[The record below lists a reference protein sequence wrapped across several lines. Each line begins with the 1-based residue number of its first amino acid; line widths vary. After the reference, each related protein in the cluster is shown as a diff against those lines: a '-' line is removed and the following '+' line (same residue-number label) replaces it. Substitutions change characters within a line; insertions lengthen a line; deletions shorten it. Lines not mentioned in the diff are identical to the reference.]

1 MICRQANDG
10 RFFLLLM
17 QGEMGLGFGRKTGR
31 SDRAVLDA
39 RLCIGVRV
47 GSANRRDIYGLS
59 GIAFSALLAAAKP
72 RGWMWLLAA
81 VTVLTAAGWY
91 GAYDDR
97 NRTLIAPA
105 AEEVEQVAFRGRL

>member
-59 GIAFSALLAAAKP
+59 RYRVQRASCGGEAERLDVAAC
-72 RGWMWLLAA
+72 RGYRAD
-81 VTVLTAAGWY
+81 GC
-91 GAYDDR
+91 
-97 NRTLIAPA
+97 
-105 AEEVEQVAFRGRL
+105 RLVWGVR

>member
-1 MICRQANDG
+1 MA
-10 RFFLLLM
+10 L
-17 QGEMGLGFGRKTGR
+17 
-31 SDRAVLDA
+31 A
-39 RLCIGVRV
+39 
-47 GSANRRDIYGLS
+47 

-105 AEEVEQVAFRGRL
+105 AEEVEQVAFRGRLVTPVTVDGDRVSFQAVAESVKLPDAQSR